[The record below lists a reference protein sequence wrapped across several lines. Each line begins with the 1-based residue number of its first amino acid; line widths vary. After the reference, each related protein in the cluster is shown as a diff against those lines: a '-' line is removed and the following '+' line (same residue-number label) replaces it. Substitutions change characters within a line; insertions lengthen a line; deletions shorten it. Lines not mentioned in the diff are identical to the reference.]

1 MKENTVRIE
10 LTTLIPFPSKG
21 KLSDRQIDNRI
32 ARIEELKAQEKALKE
47 AREAIEA
54 EVQEAMGDEEHIQ
67 TEKYKVNWAKVT
79 SNRFDTKSFKAD
91 HKRLYAKYTKEQNTR
106 RFSFSTL

>member
-1 MKENTVRIE
+1 MKENTVRVEI
-10 LTTLIPFPSKG
+10 TTLIPFPTTG

-47 AREAIEA
+47 QREALEA
-54 EVQEAMGDEEHIQ
+54 EIQKTMGEEEHIQ
-67 TEKYKVNWAKVT
+67 TEKYKVNYTKVT
-79 SNRFDTKSFKAD
+79 SNRFDSKAFKAD
-91 HKRLYAKYTKEQNTR
+91 HKRLYAKYTYEQNTR

>member
-1 MKENTVRIE
+1 MKDNTVRVEI
-10 LTTLIPFPSKG
+10 TTLIPFPAKG

-47 AREAIEA
+47 QREALEEEI
-54 EVQEAMGDEEHIQ
+54 QKTMGETEHIQ
-67 TEKYKVNWAKVT
+67 TEKYKVNYTKVT
-79 SNRFDTKSFKAD
+79 SNRFDSKAFKAD
-91 HKRLYAKYTKEQNTR
+91 HKRLYAKYTYEQNTR